1 MWVYYVFFW
10 QRISCVFNAPF
21 LRAQWTCSCYPTTKN
36 YVILLLSFVSVFSAP
51 RFLLF
56 LLLSSLSDV

>member
-36 YVILLLSFVSVFSAP
+36 YVISSAVFCFCLFSTKIPLISPSVLSF
-51 RFLLF
+51 
-56 LLLSSLSDV
+56 